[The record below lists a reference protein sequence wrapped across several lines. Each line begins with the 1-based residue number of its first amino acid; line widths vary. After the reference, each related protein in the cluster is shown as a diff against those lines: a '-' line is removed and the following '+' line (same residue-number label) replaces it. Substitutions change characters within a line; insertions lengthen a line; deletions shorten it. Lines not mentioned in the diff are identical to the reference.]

1 MTGFWD
7 EKTSEFDMLQDNM
20 EDSAQEILDELE
32 EEDLEEEY
40 EEEYEEEEMSD
51 YSPTDKKVAYKLNKR
66 ENTVVTDAMIRLE
79 QARLYDM
86 LIKHDLFK
94 GVKAHPRALTNVQ
107 AELKSYIVNRLEIL
121 LGIKAEKVEK
131 ETPKQ
136 VSVELPFNDIEIEF
150 LKALSYKGTKG
161 ASAQADSKKV
171 VATEVMPTIA
181 APVQDE
187 PQGLQSLAGSVEV
200 EDVYGEEEEYEEPP
214 KPRKRVAKKK
224 PAPKRKA
231 APKRKPAPAQQPAKK
246 TKASRA
252 KMNRKGQISD
262 AEAERLARE
271 DIDRMQKYNKP
282 AHEMNVDELMEAN
295 KSINTGKVKAQG
307 TKPIPTG
314 AQLDMHYRTKQMNQQ
329 ADPKAGGFN
338 VLLNKILADKG

>member
-7 EKTSEFDMLQDNM
+7 EKTSEFEMLQDNM

-32 EEDLEEEY
+32 EDELEEDEY
-40 EEEYEEEEMSD
+40 EEYEEEEMSD
-51 YSPTDKKVAYKLNKR
+51 YAPTDKKVAYKLNKR

-94 GVKAHPRALTNVQ
+94 GVKAHPRALANVQ

-131 ETPKQ
+131 ETPKNVQ
-136 VSVELPFNDIEIEF
+136 VELPFNDIEIEF

-161 ASAQADSKKV
+161 ASAQAESKKV

-181 APVQDE
+181 APVQEE
-187 PQGLQSLAGSVEV
+187 PAGLQPLGSV
-200 EDVYGEEEEYEEPP
+200 EEEYEEEYVEPP
-214 KPRKRVAKKK
+214 KPKKRVAKKK
-224 PAPKRKA
+224 PAKKKA
-231 APKRKPAPAQQPAKK
+231 APRRKPAPTQQPVKK
-246 TKASRA
+246 TKPSRA

-271 DIDRMQKYNKP
+271 DMERMKKFSKP

-295 KSINTGKVKAQG
+295 KSITTSKVKAQG
-307 TKPIPTG
+307 AKPIPTG

-338 VLLNKILADKG
+338 VLLNKILTDKQNT